1 MCRNFVG
8 NSSDCVLERRIQ
20 HTQLFSRTIQLTELF
35 APFCC
40 VWKTLH
46 FAYVLAWFT
55 RQEFVGNLLEFR
67 RIACSTAARRQRRK
81 RRHTKTYFFF
91 SFRCL
96 KKTAFCLCFEDFQ
109 IVKFVILNK
118 KTLIFLHFK
127 NWLTWHAFEFFSRL
141 LRAKMLAFSLCFQP
155 MENLNNAKF
164 QKNTKKLKTHPK
176 KVRQSSVHF
185 FLEQSSLLNF
195 FLVFA
200 ACEKHCVLLMFWL
213 DSLVGN
219 LSEFRR
225 IACWSK
231 ESSLLN
237 FFLEQSS
244 LLNFF
249 VVFAACEKHCI
260 LLMFWL
266 DWLVGN
272 LSKFRQ
278 IECSR
283 AAAAEKSKKKNWTEL
298 RSARRH
304 KTSHFGRGGAI
315 YIYMY
320 IESCAFL
327 SQQWCSYLFFSVN
340 SGVLTS

>member
-1 MCRNFVG
+1 
-8 NSSDCVLERRIQ
+8 
-20 HTQLFSRTIQLTELF
+20 
-35 APFCC
+35 
-40 VWKTLH
+40 
-46 FAYVLAWFT
+46 
-55 RQEFVGNLLEFR
+55 
-67 RIACSTAARRQRRK
+67 
-81 RRHTKTYFFF
+81 
-91 SFRCL
+91 
-96 KKTAFCLCFEDFQ
+96 
-109 IVKFVILNK
+109 
-118 KTLIFLHFK
+118 
-127 NWLTWHAFEFFSRL
+127 
-141 LRAKMLAFSLCFQP
+141 
-155 MENLNNAKF
+155 
-164 QKNTKKLKTHPK
+164 
-176 KVRQSSVHF
+176 
-185 FLEQSSLLNF
+185 
-195 FLVFA
+195 
-200 ACEKHCVLLMFWL
+200 MFWL

-315 YIYMY
+315 YN

-327 SQQWCSYLFFSVN
+327 HQQWGSYLLALVILSGMTLPRVVHRTNYFTSLIARRRLWECQGLTLRSALSSAREMVWLPVLACDCIDSVN
-340 SGVLTS
+340 LFFCSVVGTC

>member
-1 MCRNFVG
+1 
-8 NSSDCVLERRIQ
+8 
-20 HTQLFSRTIQLTELF
+20 
-35 APFCC
+35 
-40 VWKTLH
+40 
-46 FAYVLAWFT
+46 
-55 RQEFVGNLLEFR
+55 
-67 RIACSTAARRQRRK
+67 
-81 RRHTKTYFFF
+81 
-91 SFRCL
+91 
-96 KKTAFCLCFEDFQ
+96 
-109 IVKFVILNK
+109 
-118 KTLIFLHFK
+118 
-127 NWLTWHAFEFFSRL
+127 
-141 LRAKMLAFSLCFQP
+141 
-155 MENLNNAKF
+155 
-164 QKNTKKLKTHPK
+164 
-176 KVRQSSVHF
+176 
-185 FLEQSSLLNF
+185 
-195 FLVFA
+195 
-200 ACEKHCVLLMFWL
+200 MFWL

-219 LSEFRR
+219 LSEFCR
-225 IACWSK
+225 IACWSE

-315 YIYMY
+315 YN

-327 SQQWCSYLFFSVN
+327 HQQWGSYLLIIVIL
-340 SGVLTS
+340 SGMTLPRVVHRTNYFTSLIATTGTSFTSLFPRRALILRPWSQDGHLFYDPDPRSGTYLTSLIPRHLT